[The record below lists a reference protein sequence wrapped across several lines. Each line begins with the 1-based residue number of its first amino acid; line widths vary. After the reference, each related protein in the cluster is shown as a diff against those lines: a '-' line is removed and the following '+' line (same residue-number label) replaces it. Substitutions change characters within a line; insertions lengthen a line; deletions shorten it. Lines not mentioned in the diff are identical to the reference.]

1 MEKNNAK
8 QKEKDL
14 VAKIEENVDEKM
26 LAERERIEQSDKE
39 IKQDIE
45 ELNNKFCVLSQ
56 GVLSI
61 QGRQFRAD
69 CRQLLQEGHVITL
82 DEYEELESDFDTYK
96 ALGGNHT
103 GDALH
108 TAVQEKFQS
117 QITK

>member
-8 QKEKDL
+8 QKDKDL
-14 VAKIEENVDEKM
+14 AAKIEEDIDEKM

-39 IKQDIE
+39 IKRDIE

-56 GVLSI
+56 GMLSI

-69 CRQLLQEGHVITL
+69 CRQLLREGHIISL

-117 QITK
+117 QVTK